1 MPSGRRWKPC
11 RGSLAA
17 TVGHCED
24 EDALALV
31 ARADFCRR
39 EQSALNRETQL
50 AKVSPYPFGASDVV
64 IPRREHAA
72 DIFDEDEPRSCLDDD
87 AAGRRPEIALVE
99 AASLLSGKGMS
110 LARDAANEAVH
121 ASTPAPAVEGSGIA
135 PNRSLMQ
142 ESRFH
147 R

>member
-1 MPSGRRWKPC
+1 M
-11 RGSLAA
+11 
-17 TVGHCED
+17 
-24 EDALALV
+24 
-31 ARADFCRR
+31 ARADFRRR
-39 EQSALNRETQL
+39 EQSSLNRKTQL
-50 AKVSPYPFGASDVV
+50 EKVSTNSFRASDVV

-72 DIFDEDEPRSCLDDD
+72 DVFDEDEPRAGLDDD

-99 AASLLSGKGMS
+99 ASPLFAGKTMT

-121 ASTPAPAVEGSGIA
+121 ASTPAEAVEGLGIT
-135 PNRSLMQ
+135 PNRSRMQ